1 MVVSQHI
8 DGYVYLIGVSNKR
21 AAIKAEKV
29 AKEEK
34 EREKQAKLLEEEEK
48 LKKEVAE

>member
-1 MVVSQHI
+1 
-8 DGYVYLIGVSNKR
+8 LIGVSNKR
-21 AAIKAEKV
+21 ATIKVEKA

-48 LKKEVAE
+48 AKKLVSE